1 MKITEVL
8 PFVVHCYR
16 TNWVFVKIVTDEG
29 LCGVG
34 EGTLE
39 GRELT
44 TVQGINELS
53 RVLLREDPFAIEGLQ
68 MRMQRDSYWRT
79 GPVLSTALS
88 AVEMALW
95 DIKGQALGVPV
106 YELLGGLVRDRIA
119 VYANGW
125 FFGAKCPTEFADK
138 AVATVEQGFRGLK
151 WDPFGTAYQSLTTA
165 ELNSALANVSAVRRA
180 VGPDVDLMIEGHG
193 RFNVMTAIQLG
204 RELAAFH
211 VRWFEE
217 PVLPDRA
224 RTLASVRRAV
234 PVPVAAGERTYSRFD
249 CADLLD
255 AEAVDV
261 LQPDVCHVGGL
272 LEMKRVAAM
281 ADAAHVPISPHNPY
295 GPVCHAASLH
305 FAASCHNFLVLETMV
320 TDVPWRRD
328 ISTEDWAFKDGCFVI
343 PTKPGLGLEL
353 REEAFQKYPYQPRDL
368 RHYAGT
374 LTDIR
379 PPDARRWF

>member
-1 MKITEVL
+1 MKITEVR

-16 TNWVFVKIVTDEG
+16 TNWVFVKVLTDEG

-44 TVQGINELS
+44 TVSAINELS
-53 RVLLREDPFAIEGLQ
+53 RVLLRENPFAIEGLQ

-79 GPVLSTALS
+79 GPVLSTAQS

-106 YELLGGLVRDRIA
+106 YELLGGLVRDRIP
-119 VYANGW
+119 VYANSW
-125 FFGAKCPTEFADK
+125 FFGAKCPSEFSDK
-138 AVATVEQGFRGLK
+138 AVAAVAQGFRGLK
-151 WDPFGTAYQSLTTA
+151 WDPFGRAYQCLTTA
-165 ELNSALANVSAVRRA
+165 ELNAVLGNVAAIRQA

-193 RFNVMTAIQLG
+193 RFSVMTAIQLG
-204 RELAAFH
+204 RELAAFR

-224 RTLASVRRAV
+224 RTLASVRRAI
-234 PVPVAAGERTYSRFD
+234 PVPVAAGERAYSRFD

-281 ADAAHVPISPHNPY
+281 ADAAHLPIAPHNPY

-305 FAASCHNFLVLETMV
+305 FAAACHNFLVLETMV

-328 ISTEDWAFKDGCFVI
+328 ISTEDWVFEDGCFVV
-343 PTKPGLGLEL
+343 PSKPGLGLEL
-353 REEAFQKYPYQPRDL
+353 REAAFDKYPYQPRDL

>member
-1 MKITEVL
+1 
-8 PFVVHCYR
+8 
-16 TNWVFVKIVTDEG
+16 
-29 LCGVG
+29 
-34 EGTLE
+34 
-39 GRELT
+39 
-44 TVQGINELS
+44 
-53 RVLLREDPFAIEGLQ
+53 
-68 MRMQRDSYWRT
+68 
-79 GPVLSTALS
+79 
-88 AVEMALW
+88 
-95 DIKGQALGVPV
+95 
-106 YELLGGLVRDRIA
+106 
-119 VYANGW
+119 
-125 FFGAKCPTEFADK
+125 
-138 AVATVEQGFRGLK
+138 VATVEQGIRGLK
-151 WDPFGTAYQSLTTA
+151 WDPFGKAYQSLSTA
-165 ELNSALANVSAVRRA
+165 ELNSALASVAAVRQA

-193 RFNVMTAIQLG
+193 RFNAMTAIQLG

-224 RTLASVRRAV
+224 STIASVRKAV

-272 LEMKRVAAM
+272 LEMKRIAAL
-281 ADAAHVPISPHNPY
+281 ADAAHVPIAPHNPY

-320 TDVPWRRD
+320 TDVPWRHEV
-328 ISTEDWAFKDGCFVI
+328 STEDWTFEDGCFVV

-353 REEAFQKYPYQPRDL
+353 REEVFHKYPYQPHDL
-368 RHYAGT
+368 RHYTGK

-379 PPDARRWF
+379 PPDAGRWF